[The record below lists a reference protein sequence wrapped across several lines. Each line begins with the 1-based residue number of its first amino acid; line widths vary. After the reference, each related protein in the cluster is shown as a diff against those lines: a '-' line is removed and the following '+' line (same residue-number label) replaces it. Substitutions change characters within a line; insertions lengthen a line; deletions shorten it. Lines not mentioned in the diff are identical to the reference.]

1 MSKISR
7 QIETNGAELSAPH
20 YNKPIS
26 CTIPIHQEKSVDEL
40 FAPWRGQV
48 IYHVDINQP
57 TQAEWLEL

>member
-20 YNKPIS
+20 YNKPFLRTTS
-26 CTIPIHQEKSVDEL
+26 IHQEKNVDEL

-48 IYHVDINQP
+48 LYPVDINQP
-57 TQAEWLEL
+57 TQTEWLEL